1 MTVLSTPEETLGG
14 RQGAGPVPPQS
25 RLTAIVLVDAAGSTL
40 AMNQNEVAALREV
53 ERALD
58 VFAAKVEERHGRVL
72 NTTGDGALA
81 VFESVA
87 SAVAVALEFQQA
99 LPQQG
104 GEASLGFRAGVHLG
118 EVFEERG
125 RAYGDSLN
133 IAERIQSAAPVGGIC
148 VSDLVYRAIRGRP
161 EFSFEY
167 LGAHRLKSLS
177 DEVELYRVHGSG
189 SGSAVLM
196 KASPRPT
203 APPAADANHRR
214 PAEPERPSIA
224 VLPFRDLSDNPGQ
237 DYFADGVTDDIIT
250 SLSRFRGIDLIARG
264 SSFALR
270 DRNLPVTQ
278 IGAQLGA
285 RYVAQGSI
293 RRSTNRVRVVVELSD
308 TATAR
313 MIWAERYDR
322 PLEDIFEIQEEISTL
337 AVGAMSARIEDA
349 ERDRVVEAPPD
360 SLQAYGCVLMGQG
373 HLLKFTAADN
383 LLARQFYERALLASP
398 KYARAFAGLSRTHN
412 MDWRYSWS
420 DDPATSLTRAYDL
433 AVQAVATGANDARGY
448 AELGYVLLYR
458 KEHERSLAAYRR
470 ALAFNPNDADIIAEM
485 ADTLVHAGR
494 SDEALPLF
502 ERAMRLN
509 PFYPDLYLWYMAGA
523 YLKLRRFEEAIEC
536 VQRMNNVT
544 EGRRILAC
552 CYAHLGQ
559 LDEARREASLIRAA
573 QPTFSADQWAKITP
587 DRRSEDLEL
596 FISGLRMAGL

>member
-1 MTVLSTPEETLGG
+1 MTVLSTPEETVGG
-14 RQGAGPVPPQS
+14 RQGAGILPPQS
-25 RLTAIVLVDAAGSTL
+25 RLTAIVLVDAADSTL
-40 AMNQNEVAALREV
+40 AMNQNEVAALRAV

-58 VFAAKVEERHGRVL
+58 VFAAKVEGRHGRVL

-81 VFESVA
+81 IFESVA

-99 LPQQG
+99 LPEPG

-133 IAERIQSAAPVGGIC
+133 IAERIQSAAPVGGIY
-148 VSDLVYRAIRGRP
+148 VSDLVYRAIRSRP

-167 LGAHRLKSLS
+167 LGPHRLKNLS
-177 DEVELYRVHGSG
+177 EDVELYRVHG

-196 KASPRPT
+196 KASPRP
-203 APPAADANHRR
+203 AGLSVAVVNHRR
-214 PAEPERPSIA
+214 VTGLERPSIA

-270 DRNLPVTQ
+270 DRNLPVAQ
-278 IGAQLGA
+278 VGAQLGV

-293 RRSTNRVRVVVELSD
+293 RRSANRVRVVVELSD
-308 TATAR
+308 TATER

-360 SLQAYGCVLMGQG
+360 SLHAYGCVLKGQG

-383 LLARQFYERALLASP
+383 LLARHLYERALLASP

-420 DDPATSLTRAYDL
+420 DDPAASLTRAYDL

-502 ERAMRLN
+502 ECAMRLN

-552 CYAHLGQ
+552 CYAHLGRM
-559 LDEARREASLIRAA
+559 DEARREADLIRAA
-573 QPTFSADQWAKITP
+573 QPTFSADQWSKITP
-587 DRRSEDLEL
+587 DRRPEDLEL